1 MNIYE
6 KIFDRLTE
14 LHMSQI
20 ELSRRTGIAT
30 STISDWR
37 KKKINPR
44 ADKLVAICKALDM
57 SLVDLLCNGDEKE
70 EKVVQTDYML
80 DERQIVEV
88 FRMAD
93 NETKR
98 RLLRYFELV
107 EICNQINENN
117 ISKKNKRNVSVI
129 QDIDGNNIVVINDI
143 IFKGKR
149 SINWKDVRE
158 YLKNYIGDFYT
169 IASTGDIVY
178 IGLDL
183 PNEYSGSKYTHSIKG
198 TNAKA
203 KANAAQGIPE
213 LIEIAVGKHFRENTE
228 AKHWRNAKFGW
239 YRYDSRFAL
248 PVYDEVGEIER
259 YNVFHTSLI
268 VRHSEDKK
276 LYLYD
281 ILDIKKKQATRLS
294 HKAVHDKN
302 SFLYRAMVLY
312 DMIFVNPIIRQ
323 TVRQL
328 FHDRF
333 IVLDYSVNLIC
344 VEVGID
350 SSKEAENSA
359 IYYEEF
365 KI

>member
-6 KIFDRLTE
+6 RIFARLEE

-37 KKKINPR
+37 KKKINPQ

-57 SLVDLLCNGDEKE
+57 SLVELLCDEEE
-70 EKVVQTDYML
+70 EKVVQTDYMF
-80 DERQIVEV
+80 DERHMIEV
-88 FRMAD
+88 FRTSD
-93 NETKR
+93 KETRR

-117 ISKKNKRNVSVI
+117 ASENNKRNVSVV

-158 YLKNYIGDFYT
+158 YLKNYVGDFYT

-178 IGLDL
+178 IGSDL

-198 TNAKA
+198 MNAKA
-203 KANAAQGIPE
+203 KANATQGIQK
-213 LIEIAVGKHFRENTE
+213 LIEIAVGKYFRENNE
-228 AKHWRNAKFGW
+228 EKHWRNAKFGW

-259 YNVFHTSLI
+259 YNTFHASLI
-268 VRHSEDKK
+268 VRYSEDKK

-281 ILDIKKKQATRLS
+281 ILDIKKETS
-294 HKAVHDKN
+294 
-302 SFLYRAMVLY
+302 
-312 DMIFVNPIIRQ
+312 NPI
-323 TVRQL
+323 
-328 FHDRF
+328 
-333 IVLDYSVNLIC
+333 
-344 VEVGID
+344 EP
-350 SSKEAENSA
+350 
-359 IYYEEF
+359 
-365 KI
+365 